1 MKTNVFSNE
10 TLDAAVKAMSE
21 SQEEIKNLR
30 EQAKVE
36 PINEVVQRY
45 LMDKLDMTQ
54 IEAEEVCNDIQ
65 QGITEFDSQFAAN
78 SASEKA
84 ILRDKLES
92 VIKDMEEETRVKYLS
107 GILTAFQVAQQQE
120 LSAEEVT
127 SLQES
132 NAKLSVEDL
141 ISKIETQFND
151 NFSVE
156 NLAEFVNT
164 NVDASAIIELAHQ
177 IDMSKEEYRF
187 LAAAIL
193 CVGQHTGKV
202 KLSEEPI
209 PASLLGALASA
220 GVETLSLTGELK
232 EGKIDLK
239 RWQTV
244 LKWILGA
251 LVVCALGVAAIVL
264 VSLFTASLVDVIFTL
279 LGAGFLGM
287 FVTSII
293 SVFVAW
299 NTSEYLLGNLP
310 KLLDLLASV
319 YDQYIEPITQKVK
332 NWAAI
337 VKGWIDTVV
346 DKVKDKVGST
356 VKTEEQVETPPTVA
370 QPNPVLA

>member
-10 TLDAAVKAMSE
+10 TLNAAVKAMSE

-54 IEAEEVCNDIQ
+54 IEAEEVCNDIL

-84 ILRDKLES
+84 ILREKLES

-220 GVETLSLTGELK
+220 GIETLSLTGELK

-279 LGAGFLGM
+279 LGDGFLGM

-346 DKVKDKVGST
+346 DKVKVGST
-356 VKTEEQVETPPTVA
+356 VKTVEPVETPPTVA

>member
-10 TLDAAVKAMSE
+10 TLNAAVKAMSE

-54 IEAEEVCNDIQ
+54 SEAEEVCNDIQ

-84 ILRDKLES
+84 ILREKLES

-319 YDQYIEPITQKVK
+319 YDQYIEPVTQKVK
-332 NWAAI
+332 NWATI

-356 VKTEEQVETPPTVA
+356 VKTEKPVETPPTVA

>member
-10 TLDAAVKAMSE
+10 TLNAAVKAMSE

-36 PINEVVQRY
+36 PINEVVQCY

-78 SASEKA
+78 SASEKV
-84 ILRDKLES
+84 ILREKLES

-220 GVETLSLTGELK
+220 GIETLSLTGELK

-279 LGAGFLGM
+279 LGDGFLGM

-332 NWAAI
+332 NWATI

>member
-10 TLDAAVKAMSE
+10 TLNAAVKAMSE

-78 SASEKA
+78 SASEKV
-84 ILRDKLES
+84 ILREKLEN

-107 GILTAFQVAQQQE
+107 GILTAFQVVQQQE

-177 IDMSKEEYRF
+177 IDMNKEEYRF

-220 GVETLSLTGELK
+220 GIETLSLTGELK

-279 LGAGFLGM
+279 LGDGFLGM

-332 NWAAI
+332 NWATI

-346 DKVKDKVGST
+346 DKVKVGST
-356 VKTEEQVETPPTVA
+356 VKTEEQVETSPTVA

>member
-78 SASEKA
+78 SASEKV
-84 ILRDKLES
+84 ILREKLEN

-107 GILTAFQVAQQQE
+107 GILTAFQVVQQQE

-220 GVETLSLTGELK
+220 GIETLSLTGELK

-279 LGAGFLGM
+279 LGDGFLGM

-346 DKVKDKVGST
+346 DKVKVGST
-356 VKTEEQVETPPTVA
+356 VKTVEPVETPPTVA

>member
-10 TLDAAVKAMSE
+10 TLNAAVKAMSE

-78 SASEKA
+78 SASEKV
-84 ILRDKLES
+84 ILREKLEN

-107 GILTAFQVAQQQE
+107 GILTAFQVVQQQE

-220 GVETLSLTGELK
+220 GIETLSLTGELK

-279 LGAGFLGM
+279 LGDGFLGM

-346 DKVKDKVGST
+346 DKVKVGST
-356 VKTEEQVETPPTVA
+356 VKTVEPVETPPTVA

>member
-10 TLDAAVKAMSE
+10 TLNAAVKAMSE

-45 LMDKLDMTQ
+45 LMDKLDMSQ
-54 IEAEEVCNDIQ
+54 SEAEEVCNDIQ

-78 SASEKA
+78 SASEKV
-84 ILRDKLES
+84 ILREKLES

-202 KLSEEPI
+202 KLSEESI
-209 PASLLGALASA
+209 PASLLGTLASA

-264 VSLFTASLVDVIFTL
+264 VSLFTASLVDVILTL

-293 SVFVAW
+293 SVFVTW

-319 YDQYIEPITQKVK
+319 YDQYIEPVTQKVK

-346 DKVKDKVGST
+346 DKVKGKVGST
-356 VKTEEQVETPPTVA
+356 VKTDEPVETPPTVA

>member
-10 TLDAAVKAMSE
+10 TLNAAVKAMSE

-78 SASEKA
+78 SASEKV
-84 ILRDKLES
+84 ILREKLES

-151 NFSVE
+151 KFSVE

-164 NVDASAIIELAHQ
+164 NVDASAIIELAHK

-220 GVETLSLTGELK
+220 GIETLSLTGELK

-332 NWAAI
+332 NWATI

>member
-10 TLDAAVKAMSE
+10 TLNAAVKAMSE

-54 IEAEEVCNDIQ
+54 SEAEEVCNDIQ

-84 ILRDKLES
+84 ILREKLES

-264 VSLFTASLVDVIFTL
+264 VSLFTASLVDVILTL

-293 SVFVAW
+293 SVFVTW

-346 DKVKDKVGST
+346 DKVKNKVGST

>member
-10 TLDAAVKAMSE
+10 TLNAAVKAMSE

-84 ILRDKLES
+84 ILREKLES

-151 NFSVE
+151 KFSVE

-264 VSLFTASLVDVIFTL
+264 VSLFTSSLVDVIFTL

-310 KLLDLLASV
+310 KLLNLLASV

-346 DKVKDKVGST
+346 DKVKVGST
-356 VKTEEQVETPPTVA
+356 VKTVEPVETPPTVA

>member
-10 TLDAAVKAMSE
+10 TLNAAVKAMSE

-30 EQAKVE
+30 EQARVE

-54 IEAEEVCNDIQ
+54 SEAEEVCNDIQ

-78 SASEKA
+78 SASEKV
-84 ILRDKLES
+84 ILREKLES

-251 LVVCALGVAAIVL
+251 LVVCTLGVAAIL
-264 VSLFTASLVDVIFTL
+264 LLSLFTASLVDVIFTL

-293 SVFVAW
+293 SVFVTW

-319 YDQYIEPITQKVK
+319 YDQYIEPVTQKVK

-346 DKVKDKVGST
+346 DKVKGKVGST
-356 VKTEEQVETPPTVA
+356 VKTDEPVETPPTVA

>member
-10 TLDAAVKAMSE
+10 TLNAAVKAMSE

-54 IEAEEVCNDIQ
+54 SEAEEVCNDIQ
-65 QGITEFDSQFAAN
+65 QGITEFDNQFAAN
-78 SASEKA
+78 SASEKV
-84 ILRDKLES
+84 ILREKLES

-107 GILTAFQVAQQQE
+107 GVLTAFQVAQQQE

-132 NAKLSVEDL
+132 NTKLSVEDL
-141 ISKIETQFND
+141 ISKIESQFND

-220 GVETLSLTGELK
+220 GIETLSLTGELK

-279 LGAGFLGM
+279 LGDSFLGM

-346 DKVKDKVGST
+346 DKVKVGST
-356 VKTEEQVETPPTVA
+356 VKTVEPVETPPTVA

>member
-10 TLDAAVKAMSE
+10 TLNAAVKAMSE

-54 IEAEEVCNDIQ
+54 IEAEEVCNDIL

-84 ILRDKLES
+84 ILREKLES

-279 LGAGFLGM
+279 LGDGFLGM

-356 VKTEEQVETPPTVA
+356 VNTEEQVETPPTVA

>member
-10 TLDAAVKAMSE
+10 TLNAAVKAMSE

-54 IEAEEVCNDIQ
+54 SEAEEVCNDIQ

-84 ILRDKLES
+84 ILREKLES

-120 LSAEEVT
+120 MSAEEVT

-332 NWAAI
+332 NWATI

-346 DKVKDKVGST
+346 DKGKDKVGST
-356 VKTEEQVETPPTVA
+356 VKIEEQVETPPTVA

>member
-78 SASEKA
+78 SASEKV
-84 ILRDKLES
+84 ILREKLES

-107 GILTAFQVAQQQE
+107 GILTAFQIAQQQE

-164 NVDASAIIELAHQ
+164 NVDASAIIDLAHQ

-310 KLLDLLASV
+310 KLLELLASV

>member
-10 TLDAAVKAMSE
+10 TLNAAVKAMSE

-54 IEAEEVCNDIQ
+54 SEAEEVCNDIQ

-78 SASEKA
+78 SASEKV
-84 ILRDKLES
+84 ILREKLES

-127 SLQES
+127 ALQES

-141 ISKIETQFND
+141 VSKIETQFND

-332 NWAAI
+332 NWATI

-346 DKVKDKVGST
+346 DKVKNKVGST
-356 VKTEEQVETPPTVA
+356 VKTEEQVETSPTVA

>member
-10 TLDAAVKAMSE
+10 TLNAAVKAMSE

-45 LMDKLDMTQ
+45 LIDKLDMTQ
-54 IEAEEVCNDIQ
+54 SEAEEVCNDIQ

-84 ILRDKLES
+84 ILREKLES
-92 VIKDMEEETRVKYLS
+92 VIKDMEEENRVKYLS

-220 GVETLSLTGELK
+220 GVETLSLTGKLK

-264 VSLFTASLVDVIFTL
+264 VSLFTASLVDVIFSL

-346 DKVKDKVGST
+346 DKVKGKVGST
-356 VKTEEQVETPPTVA
+356 VKTEQPVETPPTVA

>member
-10 TLDAAVKAMSE
+10 TLNAAVKAMSE

-54 IEAEEVCNDIQ
+54 SEAEEVCNDIQ

-78 SASEKA
+78 SASEKV
-84 ILRDKLES
+84 ILREKLES

-202 KLSEEPI
+202 KLSEESI
-209 PASLLGALASA
+209 PASLLGTLASA

-264 VSLFTASLVDVIFTL
+264 VSLFTASLVDVILTL

-293 SVFVAW
+293 SVFVTW

-319 YDQYIEPITQKVK
+319 YDQYIEPVTQKVK

-346 DKVKDKVGST
+346 DKVKGKVGST
-356 VKTEEQVETPPTVA
+356 VKTEEPVETPPTVA

>member
-10 TLDAAVKAMSE
+10 TLNAAVKAMSE

-54 IEAEEVCNDIQ
+54 SEAEEVCNDIQ

-84 ILRDKLES
+84 ILREKLES

-220 GVETLSLTGELK
+220 GVETLSLTGDLK
-232 EGKIDLK
+232 DGKIDLK

-319 YDQYIEPITQKVK
+319 YDQYIEPVTQKVK

-356 VKTEEQVETPPTVA
+356 VKTGEQVETPPTVA

>member
-10 TLDAAVKAMSE
+10 TLNAAVKAMSE

-54 IEAEEVCNDIQ
+54 SEAEEVCNDIQ

-84 ILRDKLES
+84 ILREKLES

-202 KLSEEPI
+202 KLSEKPI

-319 YDQYIEPITQKVK
+319 YDQYIEPVTQKVK

-356 VKTEEQVETPPTVA
+356 VKTE
-370 QPNPVLA
+370 

>member
-10 TLDAAVKAMSE
+10 TLNAAVKAMSE

-54 IEAEEVCNDIQ
+54 SEAEEVCNDIQ

-78 SASEKA
+78 SASEKV
-84 ILRDKLES
+84 ILREKLES

-151 NFSVE
+151 KFSVE

-356 VKTEEQVETPPTVA
+356 VKTEKPVETPPTVA

>member
-10 TLDAAVKAMSE
+10 TLNAAVKAMSE

-45 LMDKLDMTQ
+45 LIDKLDMSQ
-54 IEAEEVCNDIQ
+54 SEAEEVCNDIQ

-78 SASEKA
+78 SASEKV
-84 ILRDKLES
+84 ILREKLES

-220 GVETLSLTGELK
+220 GVETLSLTGKLK

-319 YDQYIEPITQKVK
+319 YDQYIEPVTQKVK

-356 VKTEEQVETPPTVA
+356 VKTEKPVETPPTVA

>member
-10 TLDAAVKAMSE
+10 TLNAAVKAMSE

-36 PINEVVQRY
+36 PINVVVQRY

-54 IEAEEVCNDIQ
+54 SEAEEVCNDIQ
-65 QGITEFDSQFAAN
+65 QGITEFDSQFAVN
-78 SASEKA
+78 SASEKV
-84 ILRDKLES
+84 ILREKLES

-279 LGAGFLGM
+279 LGDGFLGM

-319 YDQYIEPITQKVK
+319 YDQYIEPVTQKVK

-346 DKVKDKVGST
+346 DEVKDKVGST
-356 VKTEEQVETPPTVA
+356 VKPKEQVETPPTVA

>member
-10 TLDAAVKAMSE
+10 TLNAAVKAMSE

-54 IEAEEVCNDIQ
+54 SEAEEVCNDIQ

-84 ILRDKLES
+84 ILREKLES

-202 KLSEEPI
+202 KLSEKPI

-319 YDQYIEPITQKVK
+319 YDQYIEPVTQKVK

-346 DKVKDKVGST
+346 DKVKVGST
-356 VKTEEQVETPPTVA
+356 VKTVEPVETPPTVA

>member
-1 MKTNVFSNE
+1 
-10 TLDAAVKAMSE
+10 
-21 SQEEIKNLR
+21 
-30 EQAKVE
+30 
-36 PINEVVQRY
+36 
-45 LMDKLDMTQ
+45 
-54 IEAEEVCNDIQ
+54 
-65 QGITEFDSQFAAN
+65 
-78 SASEKA
+78 
-84 ILRDKLES
+84 
-92 VIKDMEEETRVKYLS
+92 MEEETHVKYLS

-127 SLQES
+127 ALQES
-132 NAKLSVEDL
+132 NAILSVEDL

-187 LAAAIL
+187 LAAAIF

-209 PASLLGALASA
+209 PASLLGTLASA
-220 GVETLSLTGELK
+220 GVETLSLIGGELK
-232 EGKIDLK
+232 DGKIDLK

-264 VSLFTASLVDVIFTL
+264 VSLFTASLVDIIFML

-346 DKVKDKVGST
+346 DKVKNKVGST

>member
-10 TLDAAVKAMSE
+10 TLNAAVKAMSE

-84 ILRDKLES
+84 ILREKLES

-356 VKTEEQVETPPTVA
+356 VKTEKPVETPPTVA

>member
-10 TLDAAVKAMSE
+10 TLNAAVKTMSE

-54 IEAEEVCNDIQ
+54 SEAEEVCNDIQ
-65 QGITEFDSQFAAN
+65 QGITEFNSQFAAN

-84 ILRDKLES
+84 ILREKLES
-92 VIKDMEEETRVKYLS
+92 VIKDMEEENRVKYLS

-220 GVETLSLTGELK
+220 GVETLSLTGDLK
-232 EGKIDLK
+232 DGKIDLK

-332 NWAAI
+332 NWATI

-346 DKVKDKVGST
+346 DKVKNKVGST

>member
-78 SASEKA
+78 SASEKV
-84 ILRDKLES
+84 ILREKLES

-107 GILTAFQVAQQQE
+107 GILTAFQIAQQQE

-164 NVDASAIIELAHQ
+164 NVDASAIIDLAHQ

-319 YDQYIEPITQKVK
+319 YDQYIEPVTQKVK

-356 VKTEEQVETPPTVA
+356 VKTEEPVETPPTVA

>member
-10 TLDAAVKAMSE
+10 TLNAAVKAMSE

-54 IEAEEVCNDIQ
+54 SEAEEVCNDIQ
-65 QGITEFDSQFAAN
+65 QGITEFDSQFAVN
-78 SASEKA
+78 SASEKV
-84 ILRDKLES
+84 ILREKLES

-279 LGAGFLGM
+279 LGDGFLGM

-299 NTSEYLLGNLP
+299 NTSDYLLGNLP

-319 YDQYIEPITQKVK
+319 YDQYIEPVTQKVK

-346 DKVKDKVGST
+346 DEVKDKVGST
-356 VKTEEQVETPPTVA
+356 VKPKEQVETPPTVA

>member
-10 TLDAAVKAMSE
+10 TLNAAVKAMSE

-36 PINEVVQRY
+36 PINEVVQCY

-54 IEAEEVCNDIQ
+54 SEAEEVCNDIQ

-84 ILRDKLES
+84 ILREKLES

-220 GVETLSLTGELK
+220 GIETLSLTGELK

-279 LGAGFLGM
+279 LGDGFLGM

-346 DKVKDKVGST
+346 DKVKVGST
-356 VKTEEQVETPPTVA
+356 VKTVEPVETPPTVA

>member
-10 TLDAAVKAMSE
+10 TLNAAVKAMSE

-30 EQAKVE
+30 EQAKVV
-36 PINEVVQRY
+36 PINEVVQHY

-54 IEAEEVCNDIQ
+54 SEAEEVCNDIQ
-65 QGITEFDSQFAAN
+65 QGITVFDSQFAAN
-78 SASEKA
+78 SASEKV
-84 ILRDKLES
+84 ILREKLES

-151 NFSVE
+151 KFSVE

-164 NVDASAIIELAHQ
+164 NVDASAIIELAHK

-220 GVETLSLTGELK
+220 GIETLSLTGELK

-332 NWAAI
+332 NWATI

-356 VKTEEQVETPPTVA
+356 VKTKEPVETPPTVA

>member
-10 TLDAAVKAMSE
+10 TLNAAVKAMSE

-54 IEAEEVCNDIQ
+54 SEAEEVCNDIQ

-78 SASEKA
+78 SASEKI
-84 ILRDKLES
+84 ILREKLES

-151 NFSVE
+151 KFSVE

-164 NVDASAIIELAHQ
+164 NVDASAIIELAHK

>member
-10 TLDAAVKAMSE
+10 TLNAAVKAMSE

-84 ILRDKLES
+84 ILREKLES

-220 GVETLSLTGELK
+220 GVETLSLTGDLK
-232 EGKIDLK
+232 DGKIDLK

-332 NWAAI
+332 NWATI

-356 VKTEEQVETPPTVA
+356 VKTVEPVETPPTVA

>member
-10 TLDAAVKAMSE
+10 TLNAAVKAMSE

-54 IEAEEVCNDIQ
+54 SEAEEVCNDIQ

-84 ILRDKLES
+84 ILREKLES

-202 KLSEEPI
+202 KFSEEPI

-220 GVETLSLTGELK
+220 GVETLSLTGDLK
-232 EGKIDLK
+232 DGKIDLK

-319 YDQYIEPITQKVK
+319 YDQYIEPVTQKVK

-356 VKTEEQVETPPTVA
+356 VKTGEQVETPPTVA

>member
-10 TLDAAVKAMSE
+10 TLNAAVKAMSE

-36 PINEVVQRY
+36 PINEVVQCY

-84 ILRDKLES
+84 ILREKLES

-120 LSAEEVT
+120 LSSEEVT

-220 GVETLSLTGELK
+220 GIETLSLTGELK

-279 LGAGFLGM
+279 LGDGFLGM

-346 DKVKDKVGST
+346 DKVKVGST

>member
-54 IEAEEVCNDIQ
+54 IEAGEVCNDIQ

-78 SASEKA
+78 SASEKV
-84 ILRDKLES
+84 ILREKLES

-107 GILTAFQVAQQQE
+107 GILTAFQIAQQQE

-164 NVDASAIIELAHQ
+164 NVDASAIIDLAHQ

-346 DKVKDKVGST
+346 DMVKDKVGST

>member
-10 TLDAAVKAMSE
+10 TLNAAVKAMSE

-36 PINEVVQRY
+36 PINEVVQCY

-54 IEAEEVCNDIQ
+54 SEAEEVCNDIQ

-78 SASEKA
+78 SASEKV
-84 ILRDKLES
+84 ILREKLES

-127 SLQES
+127 SLQVS

-164 NVDASAIIELAHQ
+164 NVDASAIIELAHP

-279 LGAGFLGM
+279 LGDGFLGM

-346 DKVKDKVGST
+346 DEVKDKVGST
-356 VKTEEQVETPPTVA
+356 VKPKEQVETPPTVA

>member
-10 TLDAAVKAMSE
+10 TLNAAVKAMSE

-36 PINEVVQRY
+36 PINEVVQCY

-78 SASEKA
+78 SASEKV
-84 ILRDKLES
+84 ILREKLES

-220 GVETLSLTGELK
+220 GIETLSLTGELK

-332 NWAAI
+332 NWATI

-356 VKTEEQVETPPTVA
+356 VKTEEQIETPPTVA

>member
-10 TLDAAVKAMSE
+10 TLNAAVKAMSE

-54 IEAEEVCNDIQ
+54 SEAEEVCNDIQ

-84 ILRDKLES
+84 ILREKLES

-346 DKVKDKVGST
+346 DKVKVGST
-356 VKTEEQVETPPTVA
+356 VKTVQPVETPPTVA